1 MQSTD
6 PLAQLHD
13 IVLPQAVGWWPL
25 AWGWWVLL
33 IIVVSI
39 SSTVIFLWRR
49 NRQRERYRKAALA
62 ELDKIFQAY
71 QLDADV
77 AHYLQELSILLRRT
91 AISAQPQRFPVDIK
105 GNAWLLWLEAQC
117 PEVKAEFSTGIG
129 QILLTG
135 PYQANPQIDGQALQQ
150 LIRLWL
156 QKHRNQWQKKSAP
169 KKATKPNPEQEVGKH
184 A

>member
-13 IVLPQAVGWWPL
+13 IVLPQAVSWWPL

-33 IIVVSI
+33 VLILGISASII
-39 SSTVIFLWRR
+39 FFWRR
-49 NRQRERYRKAALA
+49 NIKHERYRKAALA
-62 ELDKIFQAY
+62 ELDKNFQDY
-71 QLDADV
+71 QLEADV
-77 AHYLQELSILLRRT
+77 ARYLQDLSVLLRRT
-91 AISAQPQRFPVDIK
+91 AISAQPRSFPVDIK

-117 PEVKAEFSTGIG
+117 PEVKTEFSTGIG

-135 PYQANPQIDGQALQQ
+135 PYQAKPQIDAQALQQ
-150 LIRLWL
+150 LTRLWL
-156 QKHRNQWQKKSAP
+156 QKHRNQWQKSTAS
-169 KKATKPNPEQEVGKH
+169 KKVKEHKLEVSKH

>member
-1 MQSTD
+1 MQPTD

-33 IIVVSI
+33 IIVVST
-39 SSTVIFLWRR
+39 SATLIFLWRR

-71 QLDADV
+71 QLDTNV
-77 AHYLQELSILLRRT
+77 ARYLQELSILLRRT
-91 AISAQPQRFPVDIK
+91 AISAQPARFPVDIK
-105 GNAWLLWLEAQC
+105 GHNWLLWLEAQC
-117 PEVKAEFSTGIG
+117 PEAKTEFSTGIG

-135 PYQANPQIDGQALQQ
+135 PYQANPKIDAQALQK

-156 QKHRNQWQKKSAP
+156 QKHRNQWQKKPAL